1 MNQLFPTA
9 IDCAKSAV
17 VELQN
22 AQAGNKESFVRALH
36 LLRKAVCAAQEL
48 ERRAATANRYD
59 PRER

>member
-1 MNQLFPTA
+1 MNLLTIA

-48 ERRAATANRYD
+48 ERRAAELEA
-59 PRER
+59 

>member
-1 MNQLFPTA
+1 MNLLIVA

-36 LLRKAVCAAQEL
+36 LLRKAACAAQGL
-48 ERRAATANRYD
+48 ERRAAGCPK
-59 PRER
+59 PRRGE

>member
-1 MNQLFPTA
+1 VNLLIVA

-48 ERRAATANRYD
+48 ERRAAGCPK
-59 PRER
+59 PRRGE